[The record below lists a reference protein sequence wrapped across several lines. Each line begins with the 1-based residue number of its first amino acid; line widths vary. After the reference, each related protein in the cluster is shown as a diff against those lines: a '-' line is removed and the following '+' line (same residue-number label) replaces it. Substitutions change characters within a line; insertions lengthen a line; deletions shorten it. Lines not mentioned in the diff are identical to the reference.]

1 MNLTYEY
8 LEQNYNIVIEQRED
22 KYESD
27 LMAVLRGA
35 AAIDEQ
41 KPMSDDDM
49 FSKWLHDNCDR
60 VSIDG
65 PQLFVKARLE
75 SSSGAEYDVTDRA
88 QVLGIADDY
97 KVSIIYLDNSTKAML
112 YKKSSIVVNCLGGTL
127 HQAVY
132 GVIAQLGAEEHQ
144 YSS

>member
-8 LEQNYNIVIEQRED
+8 LEQNYDIVIEQRED
-22 KYESD
+22 RFEAD
-27 LMAVLRGA
+27 LMSVLRGA
-35 AAIDEQ
+35 AAIDAQE
-41 KPMSDDDM
+41 PMHDDGD
-49 FSKWLHDNCDR
+49 FFGWLKCHCER

-75 SSSGAEYDVTDRA
+75 SSLGAEYDVTDDKSCKA
-88 QVLGIADDY
+88 VAFDYGIKAI
-97 KVSIIYLDNSTKAML
+97 KQRENPSIYYCESRCGL
-112 YKKSSIVVNCLGGTL
+112 YFTGTL

-132 GVIAQLGAEEHQ
+132 GVIAQLSAEEHQ